1 MATVPIVN
9 TFDRRAGVISAV
21 IAMVLLLIVI
31 LFLTYEQ
38 ADPLPEDIPIELAAP
53 LNVTEVYDVVADLG
67 GGGGT
72 PSEAQQKNP
81 KQIEQVLTSPTSDT
95 QVSSGTGTNTSAPF
109 DNGPSGDETPNMFG
123 SGGDGGNGG
132 GGSGPG
138 FGPDGGPGSNGG
150 PGGNGSGAGRSVKKH
165 VDFDLDYDQ
174 VVKFAF
180 KLTVDANGNV
190 LKADVIMGQTST
202 TDQVL
207 INKVKNAVIRQ
218 VKYSKSEGSA
228 VVFKNYTFSIQPN

>member
-1 MATVPIVN
+1 MATLPIVN

-21 IAMVLLLIVI
+21 IAMIILLIVI

-53 LNVTEVYDVVADLG
+53 LDVTEVYDVVADLG
-67 GGGGT
+67 GGGGGD
-72 PSEAQQKNP
+72 PSESPQNNQN
-81 KQIEQVLTSPTSDT
+81 QVEQVITSTNPDS
-95 QVSSGTGTNTSAPF
+95 QVSSGTGNVTNSSV

-123 SGGDGGNGG
+123 SGGNGGNG

-138 FGPDGGPGSNGG
+138 FGPDSGPGTNGT
-150 PGGNGSGAGRSVKKH
+150 GGGTSGAGRKVVKDVK
-165 VDFDLDYDQ
+165 FDLDYDQ
-174 VVKFAF
+174 VVDFVF

-190 LKADVIMGQTST
+190 IKADVVMGQTTT

-207 INKVKNAVIRQ
+207 INKVKYAVLKT
-218 VKYSKSEGSA
+218 VKYSKSANSA
-228 VVFKNYTFSIQPN
+228 VVFKNYPIRLQPN

>member
-1 MATVPIVN
+1 
-9 TFDRRAGVISAV
+9 
-21 IAMVLLLIVI
+21 
-31 LFLTYEQ
+31 
-38 ADPLPEDIPIELAAP
+38 
-53 LNVTEVYDVVADLG
+53 
-67 GGGGT
+67 
-72 PSEAQQKNP
+72 
-81 KQIEQVLTSPTSDT
+81 
-95 QVSSGTGTNTSAPF
+95 
-109 DNGPSGDETPNMFG
+109 MFG

-132 GGSGPG
+132 GGNGPG

-150 PGGNGSGAGRSVKKH
+150 PGGNGSGAGRSVTNH

-218 VKYSKSEGSA
+218 VKYSKSKGSA
-228 VVFKNYTFSIQPN
+228 VVFKNYTLTIQPN